1 MKRISKYNQ
10 HILDLSATLPPI
22 TEKQKQWAMRH
33 FFDGKKGKGFFSRK
47 NVWCLNCGKVFSY
60 DIPALGIDLKVGN
73 NTVCPECGCKLE
85 VENNREKK
93 HREAW
98 YFTILTTCKGFQ
110 VCRHFVIEKIIYRID
125 KNIHGCSEPH
135 FSINEAVQ
143 NWIDEN
149 GKETIIARPTKP
161 INYVYDAWNFDKPM
175 GIHTADKCRN
185 SYSPNKYDIGADIYP
200 IRRILPKLKKYGYT
214 GRFQRISASELFK
227 LLLKDNEAEMLIK
240 TGQYDLLTYKY
251 KRGWGVLPNDHTIRI
266 ANRNKYIVK
275 DASMWFDYLALLSYF
290 HLDTHN
296 AHYVC
301 PADLKAEHDKLLK
314 RKERIEARL
323 ELKKKLE
330 ESKQWEKSYRESK
343 GRFFG
348 ICFGNENIVI
358 TVIQSVAEMAE
369 EGKAMHHCVYSMGY
383 YKNPNSLILSAK
395 DMNGKRIETI
405 EIDLKTFSVLQSR
418 GVNNS
423 NTDRHDEIIQLVRDN
438 MNLIMKAA

>member
-1 MKRISKYNQ
+1 M
-10 HILDLSATLPPI
+10 
-22 TEKQKQWAMRH
+22 
-33 FFDGKKGKGFFSRK
+33 
-47 NVWCLNCGKVFSY
+47 
-60 DIPALGIDLKVGN
+60 
-73 NTVCPECGCKLE
+73 
-85 VENNREKK
+85 
-93 HREAW
+93 
-98 YFTILTTCKGFQ
+98 
-110 VCRHFVIEKIIYRID
+110 
-125 KNIHGCSEPH
+125 
-135 FSINEAVQ
+135 SI
-143 NWIDEN
+143 
-149 GKETIIARPTKP
+149 
-161 INYVYDAWNFDKPM
+161 
-175 GIHTADKCRN
+175 
-185 SYSPNKYDIGADIYP
+185 
-200 IRRILPKLKKYGYT
+200 
-214 GRFQRISASELFK
+214 
-227 LLLKDNEAEMLIK
+227 
-240 TGQYDLLTYKY
+240 
-251 KRGWGVLPNDHTIRI
+251 
-266 ANRNKYIVK
+266 
-275 DASMWFDYLALLSYF
+275 